1 MVGIDTSSARS
12 KMKEARL
19 HIWPRLSETRRSGT
33 NWLHYIMTCAQNSKT
48 TDQRRC
54 RWESRSPI
62 ELFATRSPCRCNREN
77 EILRLEGKL
86 LVVGGVK
93 FDYNRWRDWSDIEV
107 RLGLFYAGR
116 VDN

>member
-1 MVGIDTSSARS
+1 MYKVAG
-12 KMKEARL
+12 
-19 HIWPRLSETRRSGT
+19 
-33 NWLHYIMTCAQNSKT
+33 
-48 TDQRRC
+48 C
-54 RWESRSPI
+54 RYYWDGDVVIYVQVAI